1 MRRGEEKQ
9 YIANFSTFEEDD
21 NMIKPRCLSAGILFA
36 DVGCAPIDHAPVPGE
51 LVQTDRVELTLG
63 GCASNVSI
71 NLARLEVPTGLC
83 GCVGDD
89 AFSDHILN
97 SLANPLVD
105 VSGVRRIANSGPG
118 CSLIVNVK
126 GEDRRFVS
134 TTGANAQFS
143 IADIPAEWTN
153 EAEIL
158 YVGGYLMMERLETQ
172 ETVEYFKQFQARGG
186 KTILD
191 VVLYG
196 NRPYWPALEP
206 LMPYCD
212 YFMPNDDEGRV
223 ITGKDDPVEQ
233 AKFFVDAGAK
243 ACVITCGSEG
253 SIYYSNDDKFR
264 ADIFKTDF
272 VGGTGSGDAFDAGF
286 IAALLDGCDPYET
299 MKRASAQ
306 GMSCVRDGSA
316 TKSVFTKQEAEEF
329 LQGKELK
336 VEKL

>member
-1 MRRGEEKQ
+1 MK
-9 YIANFSTFEEDD
+9 
-21 NMIKPRCLSAGILFA
+21 IKPRCLSAGILFA

-89 AFSDHILN
+89 AFSEHILK

-105 VSGVRRIANSGPG
+105 VSGVRQIPNSGPG
-118 CSLIVNVK
+118 CSLIVNVQ

-134 TTGANAQFS
+134 TTGANAQFA
-143 IADIPAEWTN
+143 IGDIPQEWTD
-153 EAEIL
+153 EAEVL
-158 YVGGYLMMERLETQ
+158 YVGGYLMMEKLETQ
-172 ETVEYFKQFQARGG
+172 ETVDYFKAFQARGG

-196 NRPYWPALEP
+196 TRPYWPVLEP

-223 ITGKDDPVEQ
+223 ISGKEDPVDQ

-243 ACVITCGSEG
+243 ACVITCGSNG
-253 SIYYSNDDKFR
+253 SIYYSANEKFR
-264 ADIFKTDF
+264 ADIFKTEF

-286 IAALLDGCDPYET
+286 IAALLDGYDPYET

-316 TKSVFTKQEAEEF
+316 TKSVFTKKEAEEF
-329 LQGKELK
+329 LKGRDLK
-336 VEKL
+336 CESL

>member
-1 MRRGEEKQ
+1 MD
-9 YIANFSTFEEDD
+9 F
-21 NMIKPRCLSAGILFA
+21 KPRCLSAGILFA

-89 AFSDHILN
+89 AFSDHILK

-105 VSGVRRIANSGPG
+105 VSGVRRIDNSSPG

-134 TTGANAQFS
+134 TTGANAKFE
-143 IADIPAEWTN
+143 IGDIPEEWTK
-153 EAEIL
+153 EAEVL
-158 YVGGYLMMERLETQ
+158 YIGGFLMMEKLESQ
-172 ETVEYFKQFQARGG
+172 ETVDYLKAFQARGG

-196 NRPYWPALEP
+196 TRPYWPALEP
-206 LMPYCD
+206 LMPYVD
-212 YFMPNDDEGRV
+212 FFMPNDDEGRV
-223 ITGKDDPVEQ
+223 ISGKNDPVEQ

-243 ACVITCGSEG
+243 TCVITCGGDG
-253 SIYYSNDDKFR
+253 SVYYSAKDKFR
-264 ADIFKTDF
+264 ADIFRTEF

-286 IAALLDGCDPYET
+286 IAATIDGLDPYES

-316 TKSVFTKQEAEEF
+316 TKSVFTKSELEEF
-329 LQGKELK
+329 LQGRELK
-336 VEKL
+336 IETL

>member
-1 MRRGEEKQ
+1 MK
-9 YIANFSTFEEDD
+9 
-21 NMIKPRCLSAGILFA
+21 IKPRCLSAGILFA

-51 LVQTDRVELTLG
+51 LVPTDRVELTLG

-89 AFSDHILN
+89 AFSDHILH

-134 TTGANAQFS
+134 TTGANAQFR
-143 IADIPAEWTN
+143 IGDIPEEWTN

-158 YVGGYLMMERLETQ
+158 YVGGFLMMEHLESQ
-172 ETVEYFKQFQARGG
+172 ETVDYFKAFQARGG

-223 ITGKDDPVEQ
+223 ITGKSDPVEQ

-243 ACVITCGSEG
+243 ACVITCGSNG
-253 SIYYSNDDKFR
+253 SIYYSGTEKFR

-316 TKSVFTKQEAEEF
+316 TKSVFTKAEMQEF
-329 LQGKELK
+329 LQGRELK
-336 VEKL
+336 VETL

>member
-1 MRRGEEKQ
+1 MK
-9 YIANFSTFEEDD
+9 
-21 NMIKPRCLSAGILFA
+21 IKPRCLSAGILFA

-63 GCASNVSI
+63 GCASNLSI

-89 AFSDHILN
+89 AFSDHILK

-105 VSGVRRIANSGPG
+105 VSGVRRIPDSGPG

-143 IADIPAEWTN
+143 ISDVPQEWTD
-153 EAEIL
+153 EAEVL
-158 YVGGYLMMERLETQ
+158 YVGGYLMMDKLETQ
-172 ETVEYFKQFQARGG
+172 ETVDYFKAFQAKGG

-196 NRPYWPALEP
+196 KRPYWPVLEP

-212 YFMPNDDEGRV
+212 YFMPNDDEGRL
-223 ITGKDDPVEQ
+223 ISGLKDPVEQ

-243 ACVITCGSEG
+243 ACVITCGDEG
-253 SIYYSNDDKFR
+253 SIYYSDAEKFK
-264 ADIFKTDF
+264 ADIFKTEF

-286 IAALLDGCDPYET
+286 IAGLLDGCSPYET
-299 MKRASAQ
+299 IKRASAQ

-316 TKSVFTKQEAEEF
+316 TKSVFTKKESEDF
-329 LQGKELK
+329 LRGRELPVK
-336 VEKL
+336 QLD

>member
-1 MRRGEEKQ
+1 MD
-9 YIANFSTFEEDD
+9 F
-21 NMIKPRCLSAGILFA
+21 KPRCLSAGILFA

-51 LVQTDRVELTLG
+51 LVPTDRVELTLG
-63 GCASNVSI
+63 GSASNVSI

-89 AFSDHILN
+89 AFSDHILK

-105 VSGVRRIANSGPG
+105 VSGVRRIDNSSPG

-134 TTGANAQFS
+134 TTGANAEFE
-143 IADIPAEWTN
+143 IGDIPEEWTN
-153 EAEIL
+153 EAEVL
-158 YVGGYLMMERLETQ
+158 YIGGYLMMEKLESQ
-172 ETVEYFKQFQARGG
+172 ETVEYLKAFQARGG

-196 NRPYWPALEP
+196 TRPYWPALEP
-206 LMPYCD
+206 LMPYVD
-212 YFMPNDDEGRV
+212 FFMPNDDEGRV
-223 ITGKDDPVEQ
+223 ISGKDDPVDQ
-233 AKFFVDAGAK
+233 AKFFVDAGART
-243 ACVITCGSEG
+243 CVITCGGEG
-253 SIYYSNDDKFR
+253 SVYYSTKDKFR
-264 ADIFKTDF
+264 ADIFQTEF

-286 IAALLDGCDPYET
+286 IAATIEGLDPYES

-316 TKSVFTKQEAEEF
+316 TKSVFTKAELEEF
-329 LQGKELK
+329 LQDRELK
-336 VEKL
+336 IETL